1 VSTVEEHRSF
11 VASRFPDL
19 GPVETFEPV
28 DGGWDVFTYIA
39 NGGWIV
45 QFPRLPGTDE
55 VLRREATLLEGLQG
69 EVSGALPAPSFV
81 PQEPP
86 CLVYRRI
93 EGTPIADPAT
103 PGIWPERLGR
113 FLYDLHLVPPE
124 FAGLRAS
131 APAAWREAY
140 RAELDGFTR
149 RVFPLLEPDER
160 TAAERMFSDFVD
172 DDRNF
177 RFATGVVHRD
187 LGPEHVLLTPD
198 GDLAGVI
205 DWGDAG
211 VGDPAI
217 DFAWLLHRA
226 PEAGERALEA
236 YGGAAD
242 ERFLERAA
250 FYDRLGPW
258 YEVTHGLDTDQPGF
272 VASGLAG
279 VRDRL
284 PGEPARDG
292 PSSPR

>member
-1 VSTVEEHRSF
+1 VDPAANHRAF
-11 VASRFPDL
+11 LAARFPAAE
-19 GPVETFEPV
+19 PIETFAPV
-28 DGGWDVFTYIA
+28 AGGWDVYTYTV
-39 NGGWIV
+39 NDGWIA

-55 VLRREATLLEGLQG
+55 MLRREAVLLEGLQG
-69 EVSGALPAPSFV
+69 EVSGALPAPVFV
-81 PQEPP
+81 AEDAA

-93 EGTPIADPAT
+93 DGMPIADPPQ

-131 APAAWREAY
+131 GAAAWRESY
-140 RAELDGFTR
+140 REELEGFRR
-149 RVFPLLEPDER
+149 RVFPSLEPQER
-160 TAAERMFSDFVD
+160 EVAGAMFAAFLD

-187 LGPEHVLLTPD
+187 LGPEHILVTPD

-205 DWGDAG
+205 DWGDAS

-226 PEAGERALEA
+226 PGFGERALAA
-236 YGGAAD
+236 YGGSAD
-242 ERFLERAA
+242 ERFRARA
-250 FYDRLGPW
+250 SFYDLLGPW
-258 YEVTHGLDTDQPGF
+258 YEVTHGLDADEPAF

-279 VRDRL
+279 IRDRL
-284 PGEPARDG
+284 PGG
-292 PSSPR
+292 

>member
-1 VSTVEEHRSF
+1 MKAIDDHRAF
-11 VASRFPDL
+11 VASRFPGL
-19 GPVETFEPV
+19 GPLETFEAV
-28 DGGWDVFTYIA
+28 GGGWDVFTYVA
-39 NGGWIV
+39 NDRWIV

-55 VLRREATLLEGLQG
+55 MLRREATVLEGLQG
-69 EVSGALPAPSFV
+69 EVSGELPAPSFV
-81 PQEPP
+81 VEEPA

-93 EGTPIADPAT
+93 EGAPVDDPAA

-131 APAAWREAY
+131 GPDPWRGAY
-140 RAELDGFTR
+140 RAELDGFAR
-149 RVFPLLEPDER
+149 RVLPMLEPDER
-160 TAAERMFSDFVD
+160 DAAVRMFRAFVD

-187 LGPEHVLLTPD
+187 LGPDHVLLTPD

-226 PEAGERALEA
+226 PDAGERALAA

-242 ERFLERAA
+242 ERFRERAR
-250 FYDRLGPW
+250 FYDRIGPW
-258 YEVTHGLDTDQPGF
+258 YEVTHGLDTDRPAF
-272 VASGLAG
+272 VRSGLAG
-279 VRDRL
+279 IRARL
-284 PGEPARDG
+284 PRA
-292 PSSPR
+292 